1 MMTHDLVQLLTWLMC
16 EQTGWFGIDHDDRHG
31 SAGAAVPGTKCLDE
45 TAALV

>member
-1 MMTHDLVQLLTWLMC
+1 MTRDLVQFLTWLLC
-16 EQTGWFGIDHDDRHG
+16 ERTCRFGIDHDDRHG